1 MRMKQ
6 IGYGVVFSLL
16 GGWVSVQASDTE
28 AIFLNGLYGEATQ
41 QNPLPV
47 RLKVISGKAKGC
59 IIEGQAVLNKNHRR
73 YEYTLQTPQCFH
85 QGEAVPVG
93 TVVRGQHNIP
103 GTMANSG
110 MGRGYWFSNKGL
122 IVTLSDQ

>member
-1 MRMKQ
+1 MRIKQ
-6 IGYGVVFSLL
+6 ISYGIMFSLF
-16 GGWVSVQASDTE
+16 GVGFSVQAADTE

-47 RLKVISGKAKGC
+47 KLKVISGKAKGC
-59 IIEGQAVLNKNHRR
+59 IIEGKAILNKNHRR
-73 YEYTLQTPQCFH
+73 YEYSLQTPQCFH

-93 TVVRGQHNIP
+93 TVLRGQHNIP